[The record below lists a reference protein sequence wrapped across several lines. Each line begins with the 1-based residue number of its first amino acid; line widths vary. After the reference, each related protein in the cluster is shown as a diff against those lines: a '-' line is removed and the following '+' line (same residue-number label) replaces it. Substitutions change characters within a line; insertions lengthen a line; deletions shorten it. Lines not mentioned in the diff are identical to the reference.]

1 MPPDD
6 GSMAKDKRE
15 ASLEKIRNS
24 KTTRCILISF
34 KAGSTGEFR
43 GRLRLP
49 LSFRHFPCLPGAIV
63 ASEVSCVSAFRDH
76 GSYKEPWL
84 VFPRSLFR
92 LFFGNFPVFICSLNL
107 VFLVLMSFYLEPSL
121 STTAYTDRVMCVP
134 IPLYTRLFGCGGLR

>member
-1 MPPDD
+1 
-6 GSMAKDKRE
+6 MAKDKRE

-43 GRLRLP
+43 GHLRSP
-49 LSFRHFPCLPGAIV
+49 LSFRHFPCLPGAIIT
-63 ASEVSCVSAFRDH
+63 SEVSCVSAFRDH

-107 VFLVLMSFYLEPSL
+107 VFLVLMSFYVEPSL
-121 STTAYTDRVMCVP
+121 SPPPPTLIALCVCP
-134 IPLYTRLFGCGGLR
+134 YRCIPACSVVVGCGELDMV